1 MTEGITGNA
10 RKNFEKDNYFIK
22 KSVTNS
28 IHTENSG
35 KILKSKNQKAKP
47 KLKTNRK

>member
-1 MTEGITGNA
+1 MTEEITKNA

-22 KSVTNS
+22 KALQTPFNRKFR
-28 IHTENSG
+28 